1 MYYPSLTCTV
11 HYCLPICTV
20 NVDMTR
26 VITSVLLQETQT
38 LDSKGEAT
46 IASTYTSWLVLQSH
60 TCHVHVRT
68 VHVRTCT
75 VRTCT

>member
-1 MYYPSLTCTV
+1 MYMYIAL
-11 HYCLPICTV
+11 YLPICTV

-60 TCHVHVRT
+60 TCHVHTYMYMYVLYKLA
-68 VHVRTCT
+68 VS
-75 VRTCT
+75 